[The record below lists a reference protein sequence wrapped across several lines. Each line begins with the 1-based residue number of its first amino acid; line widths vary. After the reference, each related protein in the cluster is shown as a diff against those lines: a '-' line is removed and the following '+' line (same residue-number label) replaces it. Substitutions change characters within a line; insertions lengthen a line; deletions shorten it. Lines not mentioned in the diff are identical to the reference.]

1 LLKKTFSLVLSGI
14 LLSAIFGFQTTS
26 AKAGKTAEQ
35 QAAEARA
42 KVLRM
47 GVGSKSRVEVKLRD
61 DSQVKGYVSAAS
73 DESFTVTDSKTG
85 ASRTIAYADVAKVKK
100 SGGGLSTRA
109 KLIIGAAAA
118 AGAVI
123 TWIIVKPAL
132 CDGGAQTRGI
142 C

>member
-1 LLKKTFSLVLSGI
+1 MTAYCSLLTAYCLLLTVLS
-14 LLSAIFGFQTTS
+14 A
-26 AKAGKTAEQ
+26 Q

-47 GVGSKSRVEVKLRD
+47 GVGSKARVEVRLRD
-61 DSQVKGYVSAAS
+61 DSKLKGYVSAAS
-73 DESFTVTDSKTG
+73 DDSFTVTDSKTG
-85 ASRTIAYADVAKVKK
+85 ASQAVSYAEVAEMKK
-100 SGGGLSTRA
+100 SGGGLSTRT
-109 KLIIGAAAA
+109 KLFIGAAAA
-118 AGAVI
+118 AGAII

>member
-1 LLKKTFSLVLSGI
+1 MILSGI
-14 LLSAIFGFQTTS
+14 LISAIFGSQGVS
-26 AKAGKTAEQ
+26 AKTGTAAQ

-47 GVGSKSRVEVKLRD
+47 GVGAKSRVEVKLRD
-61 DSQVKGYVSAAS
+61 DSKLKGYVSEAR
-73 DESFTVTDSKTG
+73 DDSFTVTDSKTG
-85 ASRTIAYADVAKVKK
+85 ASQTVSYTDVSQVKK
-100 SGGGLSTRA
+100 SGGGLSTRS
-109 KLIIGAAAA
+109 KLLIGAAAA
-118 AGAVI
+118 AGAIV

>member
-1 LLKKTFSLVLSGI
+1 MLKKNFSLALCGV
-14 LLSAIFGFQTTS
+14 LLSAIFGFQTVS
-26 AKAGKTAEQ
+26 AKAGTAAQ

-61 DSQVKGYVSAAS
+61 DSQVKGYVSASS
-73 DESFTVTDSKTG
+73 DDSFTVMDSKTG
-85 ASRTIAYADVAKVKK
+85 APRTIAYADVAKVKK